1 MDENTL
7 ARIKKILRE
16 EDYPLFSDE
25 DLMFYLNENNGDV
38 EATIYQCL
46 IIKSEDSSISL
57 TGLNVADTSKYFKRL
72 AQKYRKNNSGILK

>member
-46 IIKSEDSSISL
+46 IIKSEDGTISL

>member
-7 ARIKKILRE
+7 ARIKKNLRE